1 MAQKPNGNK
10 KLKPVPAKSAKGAKE
25 VASKKAAPPAGK
37 PAKPAGKL
45 VKPAAKPESK
55 GVKTAVKSAP
65 SKPSKEA
72 PKAKDA
78 KVKDVAKGKDAKAKV
93 GPEVK
98 EPPKRKRKGAEAIRL
113 KAYWGVFNQTAKRVA
128 VFEYAERKA
137 ADKKATDLSAS
148 SKQNHYVQ
156 LVKEIIRDTE

>member
-10 KLKPVPAKSAKGAKE
+10 KLKPVPAKSSKGAKE
-25 VASKKAAPPAGK
+25 VTSKKAAPPVK
-37 PAKPAGKL
+37 SAKP
-45 VKPAAKPESK
+45 VKPAAKVEGK
-55 GVKTAVKSAP
+55 GA
-65 SKPSKEA
+65 KPSAKVAPPKPGKEA

-78 KVKDVAKGKDAKAKV
+78 KVKEAAKGKDAKTKAA
-93 GPEVK
+93 PEVK

-156 LVKEIIRDTE
+156 LVKEIIRDAE

>member
-25 VASKKAAPPAGK
+25 VTSKKAAPPAGK
-37 PAKPAGKL
+37 PAKPAGKPL
-45 VKPAAKPESK
+45 KPAAKPESK
-55 GVKTAVKSAP
+55 AVKTAVKSAP
-65 SKPSKEA
+65 SKPGKEA
-72 PKAKDA
+72 PKAKA
-78 KVKDVAKGKDAKAKV
+78 